1 MTAAAPTRRSRPN
14 AYAPAAVGLGTVV
27 AFFLIMELLVQ
38 TNVVTRFIVPPP
50 SEILAS
56 FGRVIVEEHVF
67 SRFVLTL
74 TECLTAGVM
83 LTVFGVAG
91 GVLMHRFK
99 LLQQACETW
108 VAALAS
114 APFVLM
120 YPLFLVIFGR
130 NAWTII
136 MMGFVSA
143 LPPVILKTVEGI
155 SGTRKVLVNVG
166 RSFNLTGT
174 QQFWKILFPAALP
187 TIFVGIRLGLIF
199 ALINIV
205 GVEFLINFGGLGQL
219 INELAERYDLA
230 GTYASICFVIL
241 VSVLFFMALEKAE
254 RWLRPV
260 D

>member
-1 MTAAAPTRRSRPN
+1 MTAAPTKCSTLN
-14 AYAPAAVGLGTVV
+14 GLAPAAVGFGSLV
-27 AFFLIMELLVQ
+27 AFFIAAEILIQFGVL
-38 TNVVTRFIVPPP
+38 NRFIVPPP
-50 SEILAS
+50 SEIIGS
-56 FGRVIVEEHVF
+56 FYRIITEEHVF
-67 SRFVLTL
+67 SRFLLTAG
-74 TECLTAGVM
+74 ECLTAGVM
-83 LTVFGVAG
+83 LTVFGVTG
-91 GVLMHRFK
+91 GVLMHRFR

-136 MMGFVSA
+136 MMGFVAA
-143 LPPVILKTVEGI
+143 LPPVILKTIEGL

-166 RSFNLTGT
+166 RSFNLSTT

-205 GVEFLINFGGLGQL
+205 GTEFLINFGGLGQL
-219 INELAERYDLA
+219 IEDLAERYDLA
-230 GTYASICFVIL
+230 GTYAAICFVIL

-260 D
+260 G

>member
-1 MTAAAPTRRSRPN
+1 MTAAAPAKRSAPGDF
-14 AYAPAAVGLGTVV
+14 APAAVGLGTLV
-27 AFFLIMELLVQ
+27 AFFLAIEILIRTGVISQ
-38 TNVVTRFIVPPP
+38 FIVPPP
-50 SEILAS
+50 SEIIGS
-56 FGRVIVEEHVF
+56 FHRVIVEEHVF
-67 SRFVLTL
+67 DRFLLTL

-91 GVLMHRFK
+91 GVLMHRYK

-108 VAALAS
+108 VAAMAS
-114 APFVLM
+114 APIVLM

-136 MMGFVSA
+136 MMGFIAA
-143 LPPVILKTVEGI
+143 LPPVILKTIEGI

-166 RSFNLTGT
+166 RSFNLTPA

-187 TIFVGIRLGLIF
+187 TIFVGVRLGLIF

-219 INELAERYDLA
+219 INDLAERYDLA
-230 GTYASICFVIL
+230 GTYAAICFVIL

>member
-1 MTAAAPTRRSRPN
+1 MTALAPTAPKRSFGIP
-14 AYAPAAVGLGTVV
+14 PQMVGLGSLV
-27 AFFLIMELLVQ
+27 AFFLVMELLIQ
-38 TNVVTRFIVPPP
+38 TGMVNRFIVPPP
-50 SEILAS
+50 SEILGS
-56 FGRVIVEEHVF
+56 FGRIIVEEHVF

-83 LTVFGVAG
+83 LTVFGIAG

-108 VAALAS
+108 VAAMAS
-114 APFVLM
+114 APLVLM

-136 MMGFVSA
+136 MMGFFAA
-143 LPPVILKTVEGI
+143 LPPVILKTIEGI
-155 SGTRKVLVNVG
+155 SSTRKVLVNVG
-166 RSFNLTGT
+166 RSFNLTPA

-187 TIFVGIRLGLIF
+187 TIFVGVRLGLIF

-230 GTYASICFVIL
+230 GTYAAICFVIL